1 MELERLRAVPIMA
14 LLRMENPEEGA
25 PSVAPSVPAWCP
37 GGRTHTNA
45 VRALFRNTCSTAC
58 TTPPAAR
65 SAAAIVPGEKNVSL
79 SSFFFCFF
87 PFSPW

>member
-1 MELERLRAVPIMA
+1 LVSTR
-14 LLRMENPEEGA
+14 
-25 PSVAPSVPAWCP
+25 
-37 GGRTHTNA
+37 
-45 VRALFRNTCSTAC
+45 STAC

-87 PFSPW
+87 PFKPW

>member
-1 MELERLRAVPIMA
+1 MA
-14 LLRMENPEEGA
+14 LFRMENPELGA
-25 PSVAPSVPAWCP
+25 PAVAPSVPAWCP

-45 VRALFRNTCSTAC
+45 VRAWLVSTRSTAC

-87 PFSPW
+87 PFKPW